1 MLRQLYQISTGTLN
15 PEYLTGLAPGGAGA
29 QTTGTAVA
37 PGISAPSLERMEFEV
52 IDVTAPTLITGQSA
66 TALGTPA
73 PAGKLLVLDPANSAF
88 GAVWK
93 LNSAIKQ
100 PLISGAYGI
109 VTAAG
114 QASETGGCTSSVSG
128 NISGGSR
135 ALVVSEGPVKAF
147 VQGTVGGTTISA
159 GMPLAAD
166 GAGNLTYAGAS
177 PAVGTVLGVL
187 CDAPVSSSVSIP
199 VLSNVMLG
207 GY

>member
-1 MLRQLYQISTGTLN
+1 MLRQLYQISTSSLN
-15 PEYLTGLAPGGAGA
+15 PTGLVNQLPGGAGA
-29 QTTGTAVA
+29 ITAGTQIT
-37 PGISAPSLERMEFEV
+37 PGISAPTLEAMVLEV
-52 IDVTAPTLITGQSA
+52 TDVTAPTLITGQSS

-88 GAVWK
+88 GSVWK

-100 PLISGAYGI
+100 PLNKGTFGVVVS
-109 VTAAG
+109 AG
-114 QASETGGCTSSVSG
+114 QATEAGTCKSSVSG
-128 NISGGSR
+128 NISGGTRS
-135 ALVVSEGPVKAF
+135 LVVSEGPVQAF

-177 PAVGTVLGVL
+177 PSAGTVLGVF
-187 CDAPVSSSVSIP
+187 CDAPITSSVSIP
-199 VLSNVMLG
+199 VLSNVVLG